1 MVRPAVAA
9 WGVTAVLLLVR
20 RTVGVPCLPA
30 ILVCLLP
37 VALLTVV
44 LRAPEAERIRERIVI
59 LLTGLVILLPG
70 LLLAAWASCK
80 TKTTFDRYSEVTTA
94 AGMTGAQA
102 AARLLADAGIRDV
115 RIEEVGGFLSD
126 HYDPA
131 NRVLRLSPS
140 VYGSNSIAAI
150 GVACHEA
157 GHAIQHATS
166 YGPLG
171 MRSALVPVVNFSSP
185 VSYILMVLGFI
196 LAAPGMIWL
205 GVILFSMA
213 VLFTLVTLPVEYDAS
228 RRAKLLMVEAGI
240 VTPHE
245 ERAAAEVLN
254 AAFLTYVASAVSAL
268 LTLLYYLYRLGVFSR
283 RD

>member
-1 MVRPAVAA
+1 MYFD
-9 WGVTAVLLLVR
+9 
-20 RTVGVPCLPA
+20 
-30 ILVCLLP
+30 P
-37 VALLTVV
+37 VYFLF
-44 LRAPEAERIRERIVI
+44 
-59 LLTGLVILLPG
+59 LLPG

-115 RIEEVGGFLSD
+115 RIEEVGGFLSA